1 MCIAIVKPFDVKFDM
16 ETYKHCYKV
25 HPDGWGFALAQ
36 DDGNAL
42 TVVKDVT
49 SFEHFAREVE
59 QYEQHTLLIH
69 FRKST
74 GGALD
79 QANCHP
85 FRVGED
91 LVFMHNGTISC
102 PMSIKDRSD
111 TYNFNE
117 HVLKPIYDQL
127 GADLV
132 DNAGIKLMAEKYI
145 GYSKIAFLDAAGQHY
160 LWNDK
165 DWIDHTSGICSPM
178 RRTSR
183 TLLRRTACHQAQQVR
198 IYLRYWC
205 GATAQAVADRAR
217 ANQSTRLAQQEA
229 IEHAER
235 VQYDRNF
242 DIAYDTEDLL
252 PVSALHVDYENAK
265 TCESLGIPNHLIR
278 ELYNH
283 DPDLLDAIAMHY
295 EPMPTEWLANSE
307 ENYTNGS

>member
-25 HPDGWGFALAQ
+25 HPDGWGFSLAQ

-79 QANCHP
+79 MANCHP

-102 PMSIKDRSD
+102 PMTIKDRSD

-145 GYSKIAFLDAAGQHY
+145 GYSKIAFLDSSGQHY

-165 DWIDHTSGICSPM
+165 DWIDHTSGHLYSNATYKPYAATTYSLPPK
-178 RRTSR
+178 RKPPKYTTSYG
-183 TLLRRTACHQAQQVR
+183 TVSAACNA
-198 IYLRYWC
+198 
-205 GATAQAVADRAR
+205 AR
-217 ANQSTRLAQQEA
+217 SSQSTRLAQQEA

-242 DIAYDTEDLL
+242 DIAYDTEDIL
-252 PVSALHVDYENAK
+252 PVSAQHVDYENAK
-265 TCESLGIPNHLIR
+265 TCESLGVPVHIIR
-278 ELYNH
+278 DMYNH
-283 DPDLLDAIAMHY
+283 DPDLLDAVAMHY
-295 EPMPTEWLANSE
+295 EPMPTEWLAGNE

>member
-25 HPDGWGFALAQ
+25 HPDGWGFSLAQ

-42 TVVKDVT
+42 TVVKDIT

-74 GGALD
+74 GGAHD

-102 PMSIKDRSD
+102 PMTIKDRSD

-145 GYSKIAFLDAAGQHY
+145 GYSKIAFLDASGQHY

-165 DWIDHTSGICSPM
+165 DWIDHTSGHLYSNATYKPY
-178 RRTSR
+178 
-183 TLLRRTACHQAQQVR
+183 TATTYSLPPKR
-198 IYLRYWC
+198 KPTKY
-205 GATAQAVADRAR
+205 TASYGTVSAACNAAR
-217 ANQSTRLAQQEA
+217 SKQSTRLAQQEA

-235 VQYDRNF
+235 VQYDTNF

-252 PVSALHVDYENAK
+252 PVSAQHIDYENAK
-265 TCESLGIPNHLIR
+265 TCESLGVPVHIIR
-278 ELYNH
+278 DMYNH
-283 DPDLLDAIAMHY
+283 DPDLLDAVAMHY
-295 EPMPTEWLANSE
+295 EPMPTEWLAGNE

>member
-25 HPDGWGFALAQ
+25 HPDGWGFSLAQ
-36 DDGNAL
+36 DDGNSL
-42 TVVKDVT
+42 TVVKDIT

-59 QYEQHTLLIH
+59 QYEDHTLLIH

-79 QANCHP
+79 QGNCHP
-85 FRVGED
+85 FRVGGD

-102 PMSIKDRSD
+102 PMTIKDRSD

-145 GYSKIAFLDAAGQHY
+145 GYSKIAFLDTSGQHY

-165 DWIDHTSGICSPM
+165 DWVTHTDGHLYSNTSYKPYAATTYSLPPK
-178 RRTSR
+178 RTHTTTFS
-183 TLLRRTACHQAQQVR
+183 TVPAACNA
-198 IYLRYWC
+198 
-205 GATAQAVADRAR
+205 AR
-217 ANQSTRLAQQEA
+217 STQSTRLAQQDS

-235 VQYDRNF
+235 VQHDRLF
-242 DIAYDTEDLL
+242 DIAYDTESIL
-252 PVSALHVDYENAK
+252 PVSALAVDYENAK
-265 TCESLGIPNHLIR
+265 TLEALGVPVHIIR
-278 ELYNH
+278 DMYNH
-283 DPDLLDAIAMHY
+283 DPDMLEALAMHY
-295 EPMPTEWLANSE
+295 EPMPNTWIADE
-307 ENYTNGS
+307 EYNTYGS

>member
-42 TVVKDVT
+42 TVVKDIT

-79 QANCHP
+79 MANCHP

-102 PMSIKDRSD
+102 PMTIKDRSD

-145 GYSKIAFLDAAGQHY
+145 GYSKIAFLDTSGQHY

-165 DWIDHTSGICSPM
+165 DWVTHDSGHLYSNTSYKPYAATTYSLPPQRKPKKFTTSFGTVSAACS
-178 RRTSR
+178 
-183 TLLRRTACHQAQQVR
+183 A
-198 IYLRYWC
+198 
-205 GATAQAVADRAR
+205 AR
-217 ANQSTRLAQQEA
+217 SKQSPRLAQQDSL
-229 IEHAER
+229 EHAER
-235 VQYDRNF
+235 VQYDTNF

-252 PVSALHVDYENAK
+252 PVEAQHVDYENAK
-265 TCESLGIPNHLIR
+265 TCESLGLPPSMIR
-278 ELYNH
+278 DMYHH
-283 DPDLLDAIAMHY
+283 DPDLLDAVAMHY
-295 EPMPTEWLANSE
+295 EPMPTEWLAGNE

>member
-25 HPDGWGFALAQ
+25 HPDGWGFSLAQ

-102 PMSIKDRSD
+102 PMTIKDRSD

-145 GYSKIAFLDAAGQHY
+145 GYSKIAFLDASGQHY

-165 DWIDHTSGICSPM
+165 DWIDHTSGHLFSKTTYKPY
-178 RRTSR
+178 
-183 TLLRRTACHQAQQVR
+183 TATTYSLPFKRKPPKH
-198 IYLRYWC
+198 
-205 GATAQAVADRAR
+205 TASYGTVSAACNAAR
-217 ANQSTRLAQQEA
+217 SNQSTRLAQQEA

-235 VQYDRNF
+235 VQYDTNF

-252 PVSALHVDYENAK
+252 PVSAQHIDYENAK
-265 TCESLGIPNHLIR
+265 TCESLGVPVHIIR
-278 ELYNH
+278 DMYNH
-283 DPDLLDAIAMHY
+283 DPDLLDAVAMHY
-295 EPMPTEWLANSE
+295 EPMPTEWLAGNE